1 MLLNILKLALI
12 FTIIDAIY
20 LFLMK
25 NNFYTLVNKIQ
36 KSPLKLRIFPTI
48 LCYIF
53 LIFSLYYF
61 IVNKNAP
68 IFDAFLLGLAIY
80 AVYDTTNMAIFKN
93 WNYKTLIID
102 TLWGGILFSLT
113 YFIYK
118 YINGKY

>member
-1 MLLNILKLALI
+1 MLFNILKLALI

-36 KSPLKLRIFPTI
+36 KAPLKLRIFPTI

-53 LIFSLYYF
+53 LVFSLYYF

-68 IFDAFLLGLAIY
+68 IKDAFLLGLGIY
-80 AVYDTTNMAIFKN
+80 GVYDTTNMAIFQN

-113 YFIYK
+113 YFLYK

>member
-1 MLLNILKLALI
+1 MNMFDLCSAFIA
-12 FTIIDAIY
+12 
-20 LFLMK
+20 
-25 NNFYTLVNKIQ
+25 VHPIQ

-53 LIFSLYYF
+53 LVFSLYYF

-68 IFDAFLLGLAIY
+68 IKDAFLLGLGIY
-80 AVYDTTNMAIFKN
+80 GVYDTTNMAIFKN

-118 YINGKY
+118 YINGEN